1 MKLKLKL
8 KRKNTIAPTRLAQLQ
23 QVSGAKVKRNVANA
37 KAGKTEWKKS
47 QCQKSPIKRKAKTA
61 WKIECEARQR
71 KVNAFNALRWG
82 VAHRQALD
90 VLP

>member
-47 QCQKSPIKRKAKTA
+47 QCQKSPIKRKAKNCM
-61 WKIECEARQR
+61 ENRVRSEAAKSKCVQCTSMGRGTSTG
-71 KVNAFNALRWG
+71 A
-82 VAHRQALD
+82 
-90 VLP
+90 